1 MKKLAL
7 KLYDKL
13 IISLLFSTF
22 LMSGCKD
29 PNPPAPEYGIQPMYG
44 VIQTSTIIKNHTPQN
59 PNTLKK

>member
-1 MKKLAL
+1 MKKSVV

-29 PNPPAPEYGIQPMYG
+29 PNPPTPEYGIQPMYG
-44 VIQTSTIIKNHTPQN
+44 VVKTSTQINNHTTQN
-59 PNTLKK
+59 PNTIEK